1 MLREFFLKG
10 PWARRAWAW
19 FGLLVFVAH
28 QLFKAYLAWAINGWY
43 EVFYNLLQTHLEVA
57 SGDEAGSDDVGSD
70 LRGQVTEALWKFAHI
85 VAPAVVV
92 HPIAGLVRNWWCF
105 SWRRTL
111 MTCYIHRWNTMIPP
125 IEGASQ
131 RVHEDTQ
138 RFVSGIQTCVS
149 VLLESMLTLTI
160 FCPVLYNLDPN
171 LMGIAV
177 AAAAGGLAVSVIVG
191 WPLVGLEVS

>member
-70 LRGQVTEALWKFAHI
+70 LRGQVTEAL
-85 VAPAVVV
+85 
-92 HPIAGLVRNWWCF
+92 
-105 SWRRTL
+105 
-111 MTCYIHRWNTMIPP
+111 
-125 IEGASQ
+125 
-131 RVHEDTQ
+131 
-138 RFVSGIQTCVS
+138 
-149 VLLESMLTLTI
+149 
-160 FCPVLYNLDPN
+160 
-171 LMGIAV
+171 
-177 AAAAGGLAVSVIVG
+177 
-191 WPLVGLEVS
+191 

>member
-1 MLREFFLKG
+1 
-10 PWARRAWAW
+10 
-19 FGLLVFVAH
+19 
-28 QLFKAYLAWAINGWY
+28 
-43 EVFYNLLQTHLEVA
+43 
-57 SGDEAGSDDVGSD
+57 
-70 LRGQVTEALWKFAHI
+70 
-85 VAPAVVV
+85 
-92 HPIAGLVRNWWCF
+92 
-105 SWRRTL
+105 
-111 MTCYIHRWNTMIPP
+111 MIPP